1 MLLNTHLHY
10 DSIVGNSTQHM
21 NILYPT
27 ISFNKKHKV
36 LDNNIN
42 NVSVLYQVC
51 IGNKKMLF
59 AGDIETV
66 YMVI

>member
-1 MLLNTHLHY
+1 
-10 DSIVGNSTQHM
+10 M